1 MYPTLVYTFLK
12 LQLLLLPALLVGNE
26 QTRKP
31 SFGHLDDDDILN
43 PPMLKGSCISKCCVE
58 ELQSRATLDMVQ
70 GFVPILKEHV
80 VDPSSGYP
88 IHPQLLVKFCQRL
101 IGNPL
106 DGSNRDFFYYF
117 YAAWIEQASFDSPI
131 PCISELN
138 SL

>member
-1 MYPTLVYTFLK
+1 MYPTLVDTFLK

-26 QTRKP
+26 QRRKP
-31 SFGHLDDDDILN
+31 SFGHLDDDDDDILN

-70 GFVPILKEHV
+70 DFVPILKEHV

-88 IHPQLLVKFCQRL
+88 IHPQLLVKSCQRL

-106 DGSNRDFFYYF
+106 DGSNRDF
-117 YAAWIEQASFDSPI
+117 
-131 PCISELN
+131 L
-138 SL
+138 LL